1 MNRFKLLFSFGK
13 IRTALEV
20 VIKAIYY
27 IDRHL
32 VNPEDLEILRRTR
45 TVIELVARLFSIDV
59 SVIYDE
65 VDSLELQSG
74 ESYTKNDIDGSLK
87 NVEIELNS
95 IKK

>member
-13 IRTALEV
+13 IRTALQAI
-20 VIKAIYY
+20 IKGIYY

-32 VNPEDLEILRRTR
+32 VDPEDLEILRRTR
-45 TVIELVARLFSIDV
+45 TVIELVAKLFSIDV

-74 ESYTKNDIDGSLK
+74 ESYTKHDIDGTLK

-95 IKK
+95 IK